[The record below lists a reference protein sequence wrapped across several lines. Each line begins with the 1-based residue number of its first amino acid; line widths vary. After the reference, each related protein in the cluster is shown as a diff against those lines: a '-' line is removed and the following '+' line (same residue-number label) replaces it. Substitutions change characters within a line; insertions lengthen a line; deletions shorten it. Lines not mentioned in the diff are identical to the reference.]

1 MPEPGTT
8 PTTPEKPGFQPGTP
22 TPEDP
27 RQNEPIH
34 DPPVDPE
41 HDDVERVNP
50 VRQAGVNEAA
60 NEAALRAARRHE
72 MQRMRTSVRH
82 RSGGFDLQR

>member
-1 MPEPGTT
+1 MTESPNP
-8 PTTPEKPGFQPGTP
+8 PLP

-41 HDDVERVNP
+41 HDIERPEP
-50 VRQAGVNEAA
+50 VRQAGRA
-60 NEAALRAARRHE
+60 NTARGAN
-72 MQRMRTSVRH
+72 VR
-82 RSGGFDLQR
+82 GGIETPDPSPDDVVFDADESER

>member
-1 MPEPGTT
+1 MPDPRTT
-8 PTTPEKPGFQPGTP
+8 PGEREQPGFRPGTP

-41 HDDVERVNP
+41 HDDVERVKP
-50 VRQAGVNEAA
+50 VRQAEDPAESIV
-60 NEAALRAARRHE
+60 
-72 MQRMRTSVRH
+72 
-82 RSGGFDLQR
+82 FDETRPVG

>member
-1 MPEPGTT
+1 MPDPRTT
-8 PTTPEKPGFQPGTP
+8 PGEREKPGFQPGTP

-41 HDDVERVNP
+41 HDDVERAPARHAPDAPAGGKDPAEPIVFDETRP
-50 VRQAGVNEAA
+50 VG
-60 NEAALRAARRHE
+60 
-72 MQRMRTSVRH
+72 
-82 RSGGFDLQR
+82 

>member
-1 MPEPGTT
+1 MTLEELHMPEPKTT
-8 PTTPEKPGFQPGTP
+8 PREHDKPVFQPVTPGQP

-41 HDDVERVNP
+41 HDDMERETP
-50 VRQAGVNEAA
+50 VR
-60 NEAALRAARRHE
+60 RA
-72 MQRMRTSVRH
+72 
-82 RSGGFDLQR
+82 

>member
-1 MPEPGTT
+1 MPDPRTNPNER
-8 PTTPEKPGFQPGTP
+8 EKPAFQPGTP

-41 HDDVERVNP
+41 HDDIERTNPTRQAEDVERV
-50 VRQAGVNEAA
+50 
-60 NEAALRAARRHE
+60 
-72 MQRMRTSVRH
+72 
-82 RSGGFDLQR
+82 GGKAPADSIVFDETRPTG

>member
-1 MPEPGTT
+1 MPEPQTT
-8 PTTPEKPGFQPGTP
+8 PKEPGKPGFHPGQP

-27 RQNEPIH
+27 RQREPIH
-34 DPPVDPE
+34 DPPIDPE

-50 VRQAGVNEAA
+50 VRQGEAAA

-72 MQRMRTSVRH
+72 MQRQTRAGARG
-82 RSGGFDLQR
+82 RSGGLDLQR

>member
-1 MPEPGTT
+1 MPDPRTNPQEREQPA
-8 PTTPEKPGFQPGTP
+8 FQPGTP

-41 HDDVERVNP
+41 HDDVERIKP
-50 VRQAGVNEAA
+50 VRQADDVKRNAGAKDPAA
-60 NEAALRAARRHE
+60 PI
-72 MQRMRTSVRH
+72 V
-82 RSGGFDLQR
+82 FDETRPVG

>member
-1 MPEPGTT
+1 MPEPRTT
-8 PTTPEKPGFQPGTP
+8 PKERDKPAFQPGTP

-27 RQNEPIH
+27 RENEPIQ
-34 DPPVDPE
+34 DPPIDPE

-50 VRQAGVNEAA
+50 VRQGEQAA
-60 NEAALRAARRHE
+60 NEAALQAAHRHE
-72 MQRMRTSVRH
+72 MQRLMRGSGRG

>member
-1 MPEPGTT
+1 MPEPR
-8 PTTPEKPGFQPGTP
+8 TTPEKPAFQPGTP

-27 RQNEPIH
+27 RQHEPIH

-50 VRQAGVNEAA
+50 VRQADGDVERGVGAKDPA
-60 NEAALRAARRHE
+60 PD
-72 MQRMRTSVRH
+72 SIV
-82 RSGGFDLQR
+82 FDESRPVG